1 MSKKYVDKKISTEIH
16 EKAAPF
22 INWLKEAEE
31 DDSEEDEEDHVEV
44 RLRGITVGNFKIL
57 KSVLILKTS
66 MSKEIECVYVC

>member
-1 MSKKYVDKKISTEIH
+1 MKDFWGEKSYTKYIYGFIKKVSKKYVDKKISTEIH

-44 RLRGITVGNFKIL
+44 RLGGISVG
-57 KSVLILKTS
+57 
-66 MSKEIECVYVC
+66 

>member
-31 DDSEEDEEDHVEV
+31 DESDEDEEDHVEV
-44 RLRGITVGNFKIL
+44 RLIDITVG
-57 KSVLILKTS
+57 
-66 MSKEIECVYVC
+66 

>member
-1 MSKKYVDKKISTEIH
+1 MKDFWGGKNYTKYIYGFIKKVSKKYVDKKISTEIH

-44 RLRGITVGNFKIL
+44 RLRGITVG
-57 KSVLILKTS
+57 
-66 MSKEIECVYVC
+66 

>member
-44 RLRGITVGNFKIL
+44 RLRGITVG
-57 KSVLILKTS
+57 
-66 MSKEIECVYVC
+66 